1 VQEDYSDESYSLQYN
16 QPGEVAFIITNEG
29 GVPTYVISNEAALS
43 TGEWH
48 HIVAAWDAADVYL
61 YIDGALV
68 TDRRIYSGGWV
79 SSLPPDFSPARCSDG
94 GLMIGSQI
102 PFPYRFDGIIDN
114 VTIYDRVH
122 FADEVLEHYSA
133 LVN

>member
-1 VQEDYSDESYSLQYN
+1 MQEDYSDESYSLQYN

-94 GLMIGSQI
+94 GLMIGS
-102 PFPYRFDGIIDN
+102 DN
-114 VTIYDRVH
+114 NHRPKLAGMVRQKAMVS
-122 FADEVLEHYSA
+122 DEVKVSRILSISFIA
-133 LVN
+133 A